1 VILPW
6 DLIVFDLETAGDP
19 HHRVVEIGAVRVS
32 PDLQI
37 RDTFSSLVDGRP
49 MSPEVIDVHH
59 ITEPML
65 QGQPKFAEMHTLF
78 DEFCQKSNV
87 YILGAYGAY
96 FDIPVLRAE
105 YRRIGVKFP
114 HPGHAIDLKGIIWFE
129 LLKRGFPSKRLDVD
143 RAVEL
148 LGMKFEGQRH
158 RALPDAMMEA
168 KALVTALKGKA

>member
-1 VILPW
+1 MQCPW
-6 DLIVFDLETAGDP
+6 TIICFDLETAGDP
-19 HHRVVEIGAVRVS
+19 HHRIVEIGAVRIT

-59 ITEPML
+59 ITDAML
-65 QGQPKFAEMHTLF
+65 QGQPKFAEVHTAF
-78 DEFCQKSNV
+78 DEFCQKSEP
-87 YILGAYGAY
+87 YILSAYGAY

-114 HPGHAIDLKGIIWFE
+114 HPGHALDLKGIIWME
-129 LLKRGFPSKRLDVD
+129 LIRRGYPSKRLDVD

-158 RALPDAMMEA
+158 RALPDAIMEA
-168 KALVTALKGKA
+168 KAFLAALRGKS